1 MVPLWETGKNKLGKR
16 SLYAKRLL
24 QYILNIFAELDSHKL
39 QTSTNL
45 YTVVWAKPKRNLWF
59 SMGMPEF
66 LWFDYC

>member
-1 MVPLWETGKNKLGKR
+1 MVPLLEKGKITLGKR
-16 SLYAKRLL
+16 SPYAKCLL
-24 QYILNIFAELDSHKL
+24 QYILNIFAELDSNKL

-59 SMGMPEF
+59 SIGMPEF